1 MRNSRIIRQ
10 VFNEYIENEMFIFT
24 EAQVGVI
31 AIGKYDF
38 IPINSGTKLRIN
50 QMVTYQIP
58 MNGTGVNLLKEAI
71 YSHLEKSFNQL
82 KETIIQA

>member
-1 MRNSRIIRQ
+1 MKQHDEVNLCARARIIRQ

-50 QMVTYQIP
+50 QMVTYQF
-58 MNGTGVNLLKEAI
+58 NGRITHTMLHNAI
-71 YSHLEKSFNQL
+71 E
-82 KETIIQA
+82 